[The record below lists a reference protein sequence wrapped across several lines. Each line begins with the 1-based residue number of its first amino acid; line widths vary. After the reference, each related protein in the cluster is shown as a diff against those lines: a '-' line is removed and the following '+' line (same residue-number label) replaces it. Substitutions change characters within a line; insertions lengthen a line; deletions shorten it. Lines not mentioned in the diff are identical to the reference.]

1 MRRVLSLLAISIPL
15 SAQPTIG
22 AFACHANGPN
32 SVWCDWTTNIA
43 SDSKLTASGVGGRY
57 STPVVHPFGV
67 GTGWGV
73 TAHGIALT
81 GLPTNVS
88 PTAYSVTSTSCT
100 SSGCTTSPAVTSGT
114 TPALA
119 SSTFHLVPSG
129 PMIRPN
135 DQLDGRNGTLNTGY
149 AKNGDTQFFTWADDG
164 NDYSTC
170 EDCYG
175 VYPGFYS
182 LQHLFKEGPGH
193 ITSSELFTSVTN
205 PFSTGSGCPGGSNC
219 VGTKGIISVRGSMYL
234 QVSGRQLTSPVAL
247 TSCSWR
253 AGAVTCTVPNSSPP
267 VMTTGMYVT
276 VRSANPS
283 AYNFSGNLTGANS
296 TSISYPLVS
305 DPGPYAGSATVTFL
319 TGCCTNIYKTNDH
332 WATDIVPAN
341 NTGPNAVGTHGQAAA
356 TWSYMNSSGVSF
368 LISPVQCDGKDYD
381 CTPLAGMDGWVYYTV
396 FGVNDVRSAC
406 TILNPAG
413 TAQTVRS
420 NCLVRIRIED
430 MPITGPVDYWFK
442 ALQWYKGT
450 QTGDDGLYD
459 TSWTTNY
466 LDPSIRKLT
475 GIPAFTQAWL
485 LNAGQ
490 QSSMT
495 FVGDPFN
502 RFVFAAVS
510 NPCGTGSSCS
520 NGASIYDLGQYP
532 WASDGVPTLVGGFN
546 RDVQRFPYSQPGFP
560 QLVMS
565 SYTKIDSTHAS
576 LRVQGSGMGSMNNP
590 SVVGPG
596 TPPNWTQDDYTT
608 WLRDYTM
615 VAGAPPVK
623 PTDLA
628 GADLDYQ
635 FDSYT
640 GDVNLYDHSG
650 NNHTATDDNGHP
662 YAFDDLGLFLYG
674 FPGGLSNPVYRG
686 QFRSST
692 TTTGFAP
699 TYTAMTAYAC
709 FGHVP
714 GPPINPV
721 ASPEIAL
728 SGNLRIARHGT
739 MAAWDVT
746 FNGTFLGAVPIADGK
761 IGCIAVR
768 RNGSNSVTVFTADAL
783 RPRGTPGTHAW
794 TKHS

>member
-1 MRRVLSLLAISIPL
+1 
-15 SAQPTIG
+15 
-22 AFACHANGPN
+22 
-32 SVWCDWTTNIA
+32 
-43 SDSKLTASGVGGRY
+43 
-57 STPVVHPFGV
+57 
-67 GTGWGV
+67 
-73 TAHGIALT
+73 
-81 GLPTNVS
+81 
-88 PTAYSVTSTSCT
+88 
-100 SSGCTTSPAVTSGT
+100 
-114 TPALA
+114 
-119 SSTFHLVPSG
+119 
-129 PMIRPN
+129 
-135 DQLDGRNGTLNTGY
+135 
-149 AKNGDTQFFTWADDG
+149 
-164 NDYSTC
+164 
-170 EDCYG
+170 
-175 VYPGFYS
+175 
-182 LQHLFKEGPGH
+182 
-193 ITSSELFTSVTN
+193 
-205 PFSTGSGCPGGSNC
+205 
-219 VGTKGIISVRGSMYL
+219 
-234 QVSGRQLTSPVAL
+234 
-247 TSCSWR
+247 
-253 AGAVTCTVPNSSPP
+253 
-267 VMTTGMYVT
+267 
-276 VRSANPS
+276 
-283 AYNFSGNLTGANS
+283 
-296 TSISYPLVS
+296 
-305 DPGPYAGSATVTFL
+305 
-319 TGCCTNIYKTNDH
+319 
-332 WATDIVPAN
+332 
-341 NTGPNAVGTHGQAAA
+341 
-356 TWSYMNSSGVSF
+356 
-368 LISPVQCDGKDYD
+368 
-381 CTPLAGMDGWVYYTV
+381 
-396 FGVNDVRSAC
+396 
-406 TILNPAG
+406 
-413 TAQTVRS
+413 
-420 NCLVRIRIED
+420 
-430 MPITGPVDYWFK
+430 MPITGPVGYWFN

-510 NPCGTGSSCS
+510 NPCGSGSSCS

-532 WASDGVPTLVGGFN
+532 WASAGVPTLVGGFN

-590 SVVGPG
+590 AGVGPG
-596 TPPNWTQDDYTT
+596 TPPNWMQDDYTT

-615 VAGAPPVK
+615 VAGAPPVE

-628 GADLDYQ
+628 GADLDYR

-662 YAFDDLGLFLYG
+662 YAFDNLGLFLYG

-692 TTTGFAP
+692 TTRGFAP

-728 SGNLRIARHGT
+728 TGNLRIARHGT

-783 RPRGTPGTHAW
+783 RPRTHLGPTLGPTTVSGAWSPTPITIGNYPNSILGVWSRLVFFSSARTDAQMMRDMEIIQIDLRRRGYTLDDRLLRAGRPSLFQGTGVLSNSARPGFRSRSAVT
-794 TKHS
+794 TR